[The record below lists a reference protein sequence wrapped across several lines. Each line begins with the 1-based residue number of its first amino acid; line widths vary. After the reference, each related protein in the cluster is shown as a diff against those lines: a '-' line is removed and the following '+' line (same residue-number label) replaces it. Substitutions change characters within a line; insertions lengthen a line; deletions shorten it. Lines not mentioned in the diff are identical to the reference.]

1 MSRLVAAGFAL
12 ALAFVAASRVVHAD
26 ALDDETRR
34 IGKQLQCPVC
44 SGAAVS
50 DSPSELAGQMRTV
63 IRAKLRAG
71 ESEEQIVTY
80 FVERY
85 GDGVLIEPPR
95 RGIGLVVW
103 VVPFGALAVGGLLLW
118 RMVRSWLHPRRS
130 VALAASDAPA
140 TPYRNGTARAD
151 GPQSVSTVDRAK
163 AELDRYRRAG

>member
-103 VVPFGALAVGGLLLW
+103 VVPFGALAGLRDKL
-118 RMVRSWLHPRRS
+118 
-130 VALAASDAPA
+130 
-140 TPYRNGTARAD
+140 
-151 GPQSVSTVDRAK
+151 K
-163 AELDRYRRAG
+163 E